1 MDHPPATLPLPT
13 VAARGRLPRVVID
26 LEKLRHINCG
36 LGRFSLYLG
45 RELLGLAAD
54 RFDPVFFLPR
64 GGERYFAEAGGVH
77 HGTVRVRPWR
87 KEGLQRWLRPLGRYL
102 PGIVRPDLWHVTN
115 QMSRYLPLD
124 DRVPVVL
131 TIHDLNFLHN
141 ETDASNPSRIRR
153 KLADIQRRVDQAA
166 AITAVSQF
174 TADDIRNAL
183 DVRDKPIHVI
193 PNGLPPPPAA
203 AVRRPDWLPAGPF
216 AFAVGNFLPHK
227 NFHVLLGLA
236 ERLPN
241 LRLVI
246 AGKKATPYGEQV
258 ERDVHERGLGD
269 RVMLPGVVSDA
280 NRQWLYENC
289 DVFLLPS
296 LAEGFGFPALEAM
309 QCGKP
314 VVMSRRTS
322 LPEIA
327 GDEGFF
333 FDSYQPEAMA
343 SVVETARTHFAT
355 DPQAADRCRRHA
367 AAFSWRATAEGYA
380 AVYASLLTDVGG
392 NSITSS
398 HQMRFQAG

>member
-1 MDHPPATLPLPT
+1 MDQTSTTLPLST
-13 VAARGRLPRVVID
+13 VTTSGRLPRIVID

-45 RELLGLAAD
+45 RELLGIAAD

-64 GGERYFAEAGGVH
+64 GGEQHFTDVDADGVH

-87 KEGLQRWLRPLGRYL
+87 KEGLQRWLRPLGRHL
-102 PGIVRPDLWHVTN
+102 PGIARPDLWHVTN

-141 ETDASNPSRIRR
+141 ETDTNDPGRIQR
-153 KLADIQRRVDQAA
+153 KLADIQRRVDRAA
-166 AITAVSQF
+166 AIVTDSQYV
-174 TADDIRNAL
+174 ADDLAAQVEL
-183 DVRDKPIHVI
+183 AGTPVHVV
-193 PNGLPPPPAA
+193 PLGLTPPPAA
-203 AVRRPDWLPAGPF
+203 AERRPPWLTAGPF
-216 AFAVGNFLPHK
+216 ALSVGNFLPHK

-236 ERLPN
+236 ERLAD

-246 AGKKATPYGEQV
+246 AGKKATPYGEQL
-258 ERDVHERGLGD
+258 EQELQRRGLSD
-269 RVMLPGVVSDA
+269 RVILPGMVSDA
-280 NRQWLYENC
+280 DRQWLYEHC
-289 DVFLLPS
+289 EVFLFPS
-296 LAEGFGFPALEAM
+296 LAEGFGFPVLEAM

-327 GDEGFF
+327 GNEGFF
-333 FDSYQPEAMA
+333 FDCYEQEAMA
-343 SVVETARTHFAT
+343 TVVKTARTHFAA

-367 AAFSWRATAEGYA
+367 TAFSWRATAEGYA
-380 AVYASLLTDVGG
+380 RVYESVIGGHQLGGRLTV
-392 NSITSS
+392 
-398 HQMRFQAG
+398 RQAG